1 MILLRICFI
10 YKGELH
16 KRNTFLTSYLGSFR
30 GAEIYKTELSEKLS
44 RRRLVKC
51 LLNLQKLKISFVAA
65 QDGLFPVSLLSRFS
79 LTSRDETR
87 AKVSRIAEMALLF
100 TERERAPLSF
110 FIQGGSFTQVSEIA
124 LLLLEKTSDVA
135 VSCADCEAVSEAC
148 ADACG
153 AIIKTFPRA
162 PFVEIFPSSPD
173 ALLKFGNATAVFSD
187 FSLSLP
193 QDFPFD
199 VPIELH
205 SQLVS
210 ILETCGVLSDGE
222 ARIQFL

>member
-1 MILLRICFI
+1 M

-16 KRNTFLTSYLGSFR
+16 KRNYFSISYLGFFR
-30 GAEIYKTELSEKLS
+30 GAEIYKTEIAEKIS
-44 RRRLVKC
+44 RRRLAKC
-51 LLNLQKLKISFVAA
+51 LLELKKLKISFVAA
-65 QDGLFPVSLLSRFS
+65 QDGHLPVSLLSRFS
-79 LTSRDETR
+79 LTSQDETR

-100 TERERAPLSF
+100 AERERAPLSF

-135 VSCADCEAVSEAC
+135 VSCADCEAISEAI

-153 AIIKTFPRA
+153 AVIKTFPRA

-173 ALLKFGNATAVFSD
+173 ALLKFGNATAGFSD

-222 ARIQFL
+222 AQIQFS